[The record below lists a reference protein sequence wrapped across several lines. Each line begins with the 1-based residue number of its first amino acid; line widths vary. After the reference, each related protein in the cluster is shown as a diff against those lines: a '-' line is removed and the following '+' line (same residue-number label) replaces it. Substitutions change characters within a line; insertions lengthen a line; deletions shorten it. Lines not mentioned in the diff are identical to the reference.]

1 MVNKYYPNIWDER
14 ANQNVE
20 FSSVIA
26 PDDKLGLKAEYINI
40 VDKRIIEKEIYKF
53 TNGSTILD
61 FCCGIGRLSQWN
73 IFKNYKYTGI
83 DQSVK
88 MIEVAERYFGAN
100 KNLSFVSY

>member
-40 VDKRIIEKEIYKF
+40 E
-53 TNGSTILD
+53 
-61 FCCGIGRLSQWN
+61 IGRAH
-73 IFKNYKYTGI
+73 
-83 DQSVK
+83 V
-88 MIEVAERYFGAN
+88 
-100 KNLSFVSY
+100 